1 MSVLYSQGYST
12 KSLKFIFLSEYLITS
27 LLNIVV
33 TFIVLFISYQLYF
46 KHTDLNAALIRAFEP
61 QQILLV
67 ALLLLLTTFT
77 TVLLILREINPKNLL
92 KQLKK

>member
-1 MSVLYSQGYST
+1 MLKIELHGISSHIDPAHPT
-12 KSLKFIFLSEYLITS
+12 KLPFS
-27 LLNIVV
+27 
-33 TFIVLFISYQLYF
+33 ISYQLYF

-77 TVLLILREINPKNLL
+77 TVLLTLREINPKNLL